1 MINPAGKDIV
11 FDIAASNFEPCVQ
24 TFSGVV
30 GYLKLD
36 WPPCLAL
43 SDRGPRPDYRSAHQ
57 ITDLQLDE
65 VTASQVAVDR

>member
-1 MINPAGKDIV
+1 
-11 FDIAASNFEPCVQ
+11 
-24 TFSGVV
+24 
-30 GYLKLD
+30 LD